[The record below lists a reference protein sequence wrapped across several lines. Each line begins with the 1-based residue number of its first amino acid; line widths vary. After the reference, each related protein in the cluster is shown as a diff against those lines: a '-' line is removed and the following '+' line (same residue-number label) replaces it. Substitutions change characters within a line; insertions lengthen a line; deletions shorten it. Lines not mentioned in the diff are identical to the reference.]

1 MSCLKKGCLQKSWLK
16 KSCLQKIS
24 LQKGRLLACR
34 RRLAARAASA
44 GYRGTSCAGGCRW
57 LRGTRGI
64 CGAIENA
71 AHPAL
76 RPELRYNRDNELQ
89 IQAKTGIGRMR

>member
-1 MSCLKKGCLQKSWLK
+1 MSWLK

-24 LQKGRLLACR
+24 LQKGLLQACR
-34 RRLAARAASA
+34 NRSLQGLQAA
-44 GYRGTSCAGGCRW
+44 GYRRTSCGRLWVAA
-57 LRGTRGI
+57 GTRGI
-64 CGAIENA
+64 CGEIENA

-89 IQAKTGIGRMR
+89 IQAMTGIGRMR